1 MTQQTSKQRILV
13 ICARRYNGHELWTAL
28 GIFKKNGFAF
38 DVTSTDTLIKDELTF
53 QPNVIPKKVYDFPAT
68 PETFDPYV
76 ALVVVSGNMADTEAY
91 WEDSHVQA
99 LVKTADKCDKT
110 VAAICCSVP
119 TLWQV
124 VKDTK
129 VSFFPL
135 QRSRRRLQ
143 AGGAI
148 LQNVAVTVD
157 KNKVTAEHQMATQ
170 MWAEEIC
177 NLIQGKPPIYQ
188 LTDSGFRPKGTERRF
203 TPEILGAIEA
213 ARNEKKG

>member
-1 MTQQTSKQRILV
+1 MDKPRILV
-13 ICARRYNGHELWTAL
+13 VCARRYNGHELWTAL
-28 GIFKKNGFAF
+28 GIFKRRGYAF
-38 DVTSTDTLIKDELTF
+38 DVASTELLIKDELTF
-53 QPNVIPKKVYDFPAT
+53 QPNTIPRKVYDYPAT
-68 PETFDPYV
+68 AETFQKYV
-76 ALVVVSGNMADTEAY
+76 ALVVVSGNMGDTEAY
-91 WEDSHVQA
+91 WEDPHVQS
-99 LVKTADKCDKT
+99 LVKVADTEAKV

-124 VKDTK
+124 VQDTK

-177 NLIQGKPPIYQ
+177 NRIEGKPQHY
-188 LTDSGFRPKGTERRF
+188 TFVDSGFRPKGHERKF
-203 TPEILGAIEA
+203 TPEILDSIYA
-213 ARNEKKG
+213 ARREKAGQ